1 MILRSLLLLSL
12 ICSVIVPSA
21 LAGSRELTAFS
32 DGFLIEIETVA
43 KKGIAEL
50 TLPGPIRDGTLRVK
64 PLDSSIVGRVELL
77 PVKRPD
83 KLQQEIN
90 NLTEQKNR
98 LEDRMKALD
107 TREDIFAAAVKSQS
121 SKAPRKTKTNPD
133 PIASVRQGTSFAIA
147 QLEAVYTARRR
158 TEQELKQTLAL
169 LANLTQKSAAGPTI
183 RVVLS
188 QPTSRIRVA
197 AVLSRGGWTPHY
209 DIHVQGDG
217 TAHVTMLAALDR
229 LPDGFTV
236 KVAPSA
242 LSAGQPKQLYPH
254 QPGNFTRLFA
264 WQLPLE
270 QEQVTTSPLP
280 VFSFTLKNNSGSA
293 LAAGQASLYYTGEY
307 IGTAV
312 LPAIPVDSSA
322 TLTGPR

>member
-1 MILRSLLLLSL
+1 MILRSLLFSL
-12 ICSVIVPSA
+12 VCVAIAPSA
-21 LAGSRELTAFS
+21 QAGPRELTAFS
-32 DGFLIEIETVA
+32 DGFLIELETVA

-64 PLDSSIVGRVELL
+64 PLDSSTVRRVELL

-90 NLTEQKNR
+90 SLTEQKNR
-98 LEDRMKALD
+98 LEDRMKALE
-107 TREDIFAAAVKSQS
+107 TREDIFAAAAKSQS

-169 LANLTQKSAAGPTI
+169 LASLTQKSAAGPTI
-183 RVVLS
+183 RVMLS
-188 QPTSRIRVA
+188 APMSRIRIA
-197 AVLSRGGWTPHY
+197 AVLSHGGWTPHY
-209 DIHVQGDG
+209 DIHVQGNG
-217 TAHVTMLAALDR
+217 TARMVLLAKLDR

-236 KVAPSA
+236 QIAPSA
-242 LSAGQPKQLYPH
+242 LPAGQPKQLYPL
-254 QPGNFTRLFA
+254 QPGSFTRLSE

-270 QEQVTTSPLP
+270 QEQVTSSPLP
-280 VFSFTLKNNSGSA
+280 AFSFTLKNNSGA
-293 LAAGQASLYYTGEY
+293 PLAAGQASIYAAGEY

-312 LPAIPVDSSA
+312 LPAIPADSTA